1 MLVILYMLTL
11 YFLTLLLPSLP
22 QAIDVWIGMCMIM
35 VFGALLEFTF
45 VNWLAN
51 KKIIGE
57 ASLAFR
63 LPLAVS
69 SLRVGVGA

>member
-1 MLVILYMLTL
+1 
-11 YFLTLLLPSLP
+11 
-22 QAIDVWIGMCMIM
+22 MIM

-51 KKIIGE
+51 KKIVGE
-57 ASLAFR
+57 PSLAFR

-69 SLRVGVGA
+69 PRVGF

>member
-1 MLVILYMLTL
+1 
-11 YFLTLLLPSLP
+11 
-22 QAIDVWIGMCMIM
+22 MIM

-57 ASLAFR
+57 PSLAFK

-69 SLRVGVGA
+69 LPLTGVGACHHPSPHFPQTLKVPSTPPLSLVMAVV